1 MCTMMVVTTA
11 VAMIRVEDF
20 MHSSEMIKKK
30 IKKIN
35 KVKHEQWDKIK
46 LITREDYLH
55 SLFSKL
61 LLTEMLP
68 LRFTYQ
74 RIVI

>member
-1 MCTMMVVTTA
+1 MMVVTTA

-20 MHSSEMIKKK
+20 MHSSEMILKKNK
-30 IKKIN
+30 I
-35 KVKHEQWDKIK
+35 KHEQWDKIK
-46 LITREDYLH
+46 LITRGDYLH